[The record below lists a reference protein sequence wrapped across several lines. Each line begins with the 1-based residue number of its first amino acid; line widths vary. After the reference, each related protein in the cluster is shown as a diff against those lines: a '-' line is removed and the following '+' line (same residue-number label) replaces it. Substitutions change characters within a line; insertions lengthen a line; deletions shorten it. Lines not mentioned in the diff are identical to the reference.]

1 MHVHRTGGT
10 KEDFM
15 RVLDEGQRLAAG
27 STLQEGTARA
37 LAAEREVGALA
48 AALVPHD
55 SEAEETPADGGAAE
69 AGMSGVEK
77 SAAGEELLLPC
88 GPADR
93 RVDQLATRVD
103 QLTDEEKHKLLAA
116 FKEGLG
122 LE

>member
-1 MHVHRTGGT
+1 
-10 KEDFM
+10 M

-55 SEAEETPADGGAAE
+55 SEAEATPADGGAAE
-69 AGMSGVEK
+69 AGVSGVEK
-77 SAAGEELLLPC
+77 SAADEELLLPC

-93 RVDQLATRVD
+93 RVDQLRVD
-103 QLTDEEKHKLLAA
+103 QLTDEEKQKLLAA

>member
-1 MHVHRTGGT
+1 
-10 KEDFM
+10 M

-103 QLTDEEKHKLLAA
+103 QLATRVDQLTDEEKHKLLAA